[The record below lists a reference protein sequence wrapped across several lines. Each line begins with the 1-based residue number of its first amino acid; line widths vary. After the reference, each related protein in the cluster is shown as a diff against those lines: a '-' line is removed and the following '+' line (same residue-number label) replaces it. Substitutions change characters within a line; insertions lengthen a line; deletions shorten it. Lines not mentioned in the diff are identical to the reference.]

1 MRLSTLT
8 IIFLLTFVNSEDDH
22 FFEKKVQ
29 QGKKT
34 VIKDG
39 VKEVLTVKKVFV
51 TLFLGGY
58 KFRKKK
64 IFGQRKSGNV
74 RALFVCTFCEAK
86 KKTVSFNVN
95 VIVHNVDDQEEDE
108 YVLEQDL
115 VVPVENHW
123 CEPSG
128 IEESVQQ
135 FRSQLCQQVRDDPT
149 RAMPAL
155 YDETRRIY
163 SQRFSDRDEKIL
175 FLSSVPTFPSLQTL
189 LYNIRRKFIPPAP
202 ASQEDFDV
210 NSAWFHVDGK
220 SIVLSDVIHSDGL
233 RVLTFSTTENLE
245 ILSRS
250 GVYFYKLVFGI
261 CNISLKTIF

>member
-1 MRLSTLT
+1 MHLSTLT

-29 QGKKT
+29 EGKKT

-64 IFGQRKSGNV
+64 IFGQRESGNV

-95 VIVHNVDDQEEDE
+95 VIVHNVDDQEEDQ

-163 SQRFSDRDEKIL
+163 SQRFSDRDEKSFFCLLFPL
-175 FLSSVPTFPSLQTL
+175 FLPCKRFCTIFEENSYHLLRQVKRTLMSILPGFIWMASLLCYQTL
-189 LYNIRRKFIPPAP
+189 FIQTV
-202 ASQEDFDV
+202 SEF
-210 NSAWFHVDGK
+210 
-220 SIVLSDVIHSDGL
+220 
-233 RVLTFSTTENLE
+233 
-245 ILSRS
+245 
-250 GVYFYKLVFGI
+250 
-261 CNISLKTIF
+261 